1 MGGLGRRHRG
11 LRGARSAGQSRDL
24 GRSPLGRAAGQI
36 TDPQAREIVED
47 ALEDEAERLVDAID
61 AALAEATRLNQAAQ
75 LSERQVL
82 RDELNRS

>member
-1 MGGLGRRHRG
+1 LQ
-11 LRGARSAGQSRDL
+11 GARYIPAAPDQLVNLETSADRQWGAR
-24 GRSPLGRAAGQI
+24 PEMI

-61 AALAEATRLNQAAQ
+61 AALVEATRLNQAAQ

>member
-1 MGGLGRRHRG
+1 M
-11 LRGARSAGQSRDL
+11 
-24 GRSPLGRAAGQI
+24 GQI
-36 TDPQAREIVED
+36 TDLQAREIVED
-47 ALEDEAERLVDAID
+47 ALEAQADRLIDAID